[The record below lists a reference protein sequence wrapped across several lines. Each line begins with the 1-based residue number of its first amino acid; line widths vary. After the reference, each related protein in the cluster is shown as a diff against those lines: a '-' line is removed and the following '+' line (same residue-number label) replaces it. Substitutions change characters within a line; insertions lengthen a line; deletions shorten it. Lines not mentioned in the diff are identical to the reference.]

1 MGYQLD
7 DGEVG
12 IIIKPHLDEDGS
24 WDGTISTG
32 LALDP
37 EAWEDRRDLAT
48 IIHLATM
55 MASFSLFIEENP
67 EFYEAI
73 EEIRNRTM
81 GIDPDEYE
89 EDEEDEVTVEG
100 NVIKLNR
107 WTKTH
112 GNA

>member
-37 EAWEDRRDLAT
+37 DAWTDRRDLAT
-48 IIHLATM
+48 IIHVATM
-55 MASFSLFIEENP
+55 MASFSIFIEENP

-73 EEIRNRTM
+73 EEIRNRSM
-81 GIDPDEYE
+81 GITADEYY
-89 EDEEDEVTVEG
+89 EDEEEEVTTEG

>member
-1 MGYQLD
+1 MGYELD

-12 IIIKPHLDEDGS
+12 IIIKPHLDEDGL

-37 EAWEDRRDLAT
+37 EAWEDRQALAT
-48 IIHLATM
+48 MIHLSTM
-55 MASFSLFIEENP
+55 MASFSIFIEEHP
-67 EFYEAI
+67 EMYEAI